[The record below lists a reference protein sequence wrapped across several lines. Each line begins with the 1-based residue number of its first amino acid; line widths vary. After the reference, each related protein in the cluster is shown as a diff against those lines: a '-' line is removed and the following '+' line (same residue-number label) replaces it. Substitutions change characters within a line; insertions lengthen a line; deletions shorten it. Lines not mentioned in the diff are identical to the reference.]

1 MADAADPT
9 MAGANVTT
17 VATFYKAPPVF
28 SDQINY
34 DRWINELKFWD
45 KMTKIEKK
53 EKGLAVALSLPLH
66 SDIRDKVFTELTVD
80 ELNVDDGLE
89 KLILFLDRNYKK
101 EEIAEVYNAWST
113 FDLLARKNGETMEH
127 YLREFDKCQKKIKKH
142 AIEMPNQ
149 ILGFQLL
156 AYSGLSQSE
165 KQIVLTGVD
174 YGKKDTVYE
183 QMVLSIKKFFGDQMI
198 PGNVTIKSENQAI
211 AIKQEPVMENNHD
224 AFYAGNRNVQKYNES
239 KGYRSQPTDRRQ
251 NLAKPRLNPVN
262 GYTGKPYRCHSCRSE
277 YHFIRDCP
285 VKERYQPRK
294 TYEAEATP
302 SNENNE

>member
-1 MADAADPT
+1 MSDAADPT

-28 SDQINY
+28 CDQINY
-34 DRWINELKFWD
+34 ARWINELKFWD
-45 KMTKIEKK
+45 KMTKMDRK
-53 EKGLAVALSLPLH
+53 EKGLAVALSLPIN
-66 SDIRDKVFTELTVD
+66 SDIRDQVFTELTVD

-89 KLILFLDRNYKK
+89 KLITFLDGNYKK
-101 EEIAEVYNAWST
+101 EEIAEVYHSWSK
-113 FDLLARKNGETMEH
+113 FDKLARKSGETMEH

-149 ILGFQLL
+149 VLGFQLL
-156 AYSGLSQSE
+156 DYSGLSQSE

-174 YGKKDTVYE
+174 YGKKDKVYE

-198 PGNVTIKSENQAI
+198 PGNVNMNSENQAI
-211 AIKQEPVMENNHD
+211 AIKQEPVMETKHNE
-224 AFYAGNRNVQKYNES
+224 AFYAGNRNFQKFNDS

-251 NLAKPRLNPVN
+251 HWAKRQNPVN

-277 YHFIRDCP
+277 YHFLRDCP
-285 VKERYQPRK
+285 VKEKYQPRK
-294 TYEAEATP
+294 TYEAEATLL
-302 SNENNE
+302 NEDNE